1 MAREQTHLVRMYT
14 AQVNLYFV
22 LILNFGKKKRKRKKR
37 RKLAETGS
45 GGLVFNLQAWLFFL
59 IRGKLIPTQELYGDG
74 YRAEEQTRRSVLDTG
89 EPPHHW
95 VS

>member
-1 MAREQTHLVRMYT
+1 MYT

-22 LILNFGKKKRKRKKR
+22 LILNFGGKKEKKE
-37 RKLAETGS
+37 KNVG
-45 GGLVFNLQAWLFFL
+45 NLQKQGAVAWYLTFRPGSFFL
-59 IRGKLIPTQELYGDG
+59 IRSKLIPTQELYGDG
-74 YRAEEQTRRSVLDTG
+74 YRTEEQTRRSVLDTG